1 MALVCRLRFEPALYA
16 DTSELLEKL
25 EKMFPRYLYY
35 HACHEQMTE
44 QDLL

>member
-25 EKMFPRYLYY
+25 EKMLLILQKG
-35 HACHEQMTE
+35 CHEQMTE
-44 QDLL
+44 QIL